1 MNFRDRIHHDPA
13 DITARPSKPNHRA
26 RNIRRIVLATVLVGT
41 GVSVS
46 AFAAS
51 AAQEP
56 TTTVSAFVPVAP
68 QRVLDTR
75 LGVGA
80 KVAKLEGTMT
90 LSLDGI
96 AGIPVGAT
104 AVSLNATVE
113 GGTSAGWVSVRPAGS
128 TSLVSSLNFTAGQT
142 IANQLVVGLSDDGD
156 ISITN
161 ATGSIDVVL
170 DVFGYFVPTAG
181 TGTVGPQGDV
191 GPQGPVGLTGAAG
204 PTGDTGLTGPVGP
217 VGPVGPTGD
226 TGLTGPVG
234 PVGPTG
240 ETGPAGPQGDL
251 GPAGPAGADGAGGAG
266 GMALMMGSAFDA
278 DATTVPGGLAGQVI
292 VLPLQGALTS
302 PASYPLVSGMIDG
315 VVTPH
320 GQVFPTD
327 IIISEIAMH
336 ATTAATIALIGTTIT
351 LQAQVYVAPFG
362 SNTGTAVA
370 GLTCGAQPGLTGI
383 VASGT
388 TVTCLAN
395 GLDIAIPSQS
405 RAWMVVSATATGLS
419 LVNTINM
426 QVSTSLGSSGVAP
439 V

>member
-1 MNFRDRIHHDPA
+1 MNLRDRIHHDPA

-75 LGVGA
+75 IGVGA

-142 IANQLVVGLSDDGD
+142 IANHLVVGLSDDGD

-217 VGPVGPTGD
+217 VGPTGQ
-226 TGLTGPVG
+226 
-234 PVGPTG
+234 
-240 ETGPAGPQGDL
+240 TGPAGPQGDL
-251 GPAGPAGADGAGGAG
+251 GPAGPAGADGAGG
-266 GMALMMGSAFDA
+266 MALMMGSAFDA
-278 DATTVPGGLAGQVI
+278 KATTDSGGLAGQVI

-302 PASYPLVSGMIDG
+302 PASYPLVSGTIDG

-336 ATTAATIALIGTTIT
+336 ATITDPLVLIGTTIT

-370 GLTCGAQPGLTGI
+370 GLTCGAQPGLAGA